1 MNKYLKKAENG
12 SGIDHYVRVPGTGAK
27 QKITF
32 TKMHGCANDYVY
44 IDCFQND
51 IQNYAELAIY
61 LSDRHTG
68 IGGDGVIY
76 ICPSDVADARMRMY
90 NLDGSEG
97 MMCGNG
103 IRCVAKYVYDSGI
116 AKKDVLHIE
125 TKSGIKICRV
135 HVENG
140 EVTTVTVDMGKAELV
155 PAKIPVDFPG
165 DTAVKE
171 KITVLD
177 KEYEVTCVSMGN
189 PHCVIFQKEDV
200 DDLDLTR
207 IGPKFEHHP
216 LFPERV
222 NTEFVNVLPDGSL
235 KMRVWERGSGETW
248 ACGTGSCAT
257 GVAAC
262 LNGFANKN
270 EDIVVHLRGGDLTIR
285 ETDETVFMTG
295 AATTV
300 FKGEIEI

>member
-140 EVTTVTVDMGKAELV
+140 EVTTVTG
-155 PAKIPVDFPG
+155 
-165 DTAVKE
+165 
-171 KITVLD
+171 
-177 KEYEVTCVSMGN
+177 VSMGN
-189 PHCVIFQKEDV
+189 PHCVIFGKDP
-200 DDLDLTR
+200 DTIDLEK
-207 IGPKFEHHP
+207 IGPHFEHFEK
-216 LFPERV
+216 FPERI
-222 NTEFVNVLPDGSL
+222 NTEFIEVLDNHTL
-235 KMRVWERGSGETW
+235 KMRVWERGSGETM
-248 ACGTGSCAT
+248 ACGTGACASA
-257 GVAAC
+257 VAAC
-262 LNGFANKN
+262 LNGYCKKG
-270 EDIVVHLRGGDLTIR
+270 EDITVKLRGGDLVINY
-285 ETDETVFMTG
+285 TDDGVQMTGSADTVFTG
-295 AATTV
+295 V
-300 FKGEIEI
+300 VEI